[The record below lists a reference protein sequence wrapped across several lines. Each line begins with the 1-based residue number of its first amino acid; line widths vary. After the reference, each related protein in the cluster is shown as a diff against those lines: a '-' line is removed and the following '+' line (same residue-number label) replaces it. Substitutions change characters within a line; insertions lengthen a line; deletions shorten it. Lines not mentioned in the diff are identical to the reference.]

1 MLLALLVTFPVVGM
15 VTLLCVGMLVL
26 QKLRLQTRL
35 DDNRWWLIKYS
46 DIVIIKE
53 PKVGPGPLHSQPR
66 PNTRT
71 LYQL

>member
-1 MLLALLVTFPVVGM
+1 M
-15 VTLLCVGMLVL
+15 VTVLCVGMLLL

-53 PKVGPGPLHSQPR
+53 PKVGPSARGPSGRRVQ
-66 PNTRT
+66 TE
-71 LYQL
+71 Q